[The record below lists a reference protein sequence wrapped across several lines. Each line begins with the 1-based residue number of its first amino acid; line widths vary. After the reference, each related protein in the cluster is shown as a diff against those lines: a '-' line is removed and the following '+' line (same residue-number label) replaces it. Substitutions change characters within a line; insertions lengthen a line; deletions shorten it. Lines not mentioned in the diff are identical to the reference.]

1 MEVLGLALVA
11 VSYCY
16 EMSSSYPCADQVF
29 ALFIRHAKHRNLE
42 PVKEVLVFPCLI
54 SAWWSSHTRSHSLL
68 GIYLNKQFA
77 AKEQVAK
84 FVSSPT
90 LWQICFS
97 TEQTWSRCS
106 GWFQQLLRAVLSS
119 FRCGRRGWGA
129 AGEPLLPLMPWKL
142 RCWLEQGQN

>member
-54 SAWWSSHTRSHSLL
+54 SALVKQSHPEPQPPRHLL
-68 GIYLNKQFA
+68 K
-77 AKEQVAK
+77 
-84 FVSSPT
+84 
-90 LWQICFS
+90 
-97 TEQTWSRCS
+97 
-106 GWFQQLLRAVLSS
+106 
-119 FRCGRRGWGA
+119 
-129 AGEPLLPLMPWKL
+129 
-142 RCWLEQGQN
+142 